1 MEENEAIPEQQ
12 EANIAN
18 EAMGSLGVDE
28 ADVKANEMAADEPA
42 ESSLVKDDDPYS
54 VKKRLGQQAKKHQ
67 KALRMMQDRID
78 RLEAHLSNQGQPMM
92 ENAPQPEMG
101 MDQANPG
108 NISDIVAAA
117 LRAQKALEQRQQ
129 EEAQAAANKAH
140 ISKQYQDMHSDLEKA
155 GDKYED
161 FEDVVLSPDVP
172 FTNAMRDATLML
184 PSGSRAD
191 VLYKLGK
198 NREELQ
204 RIGKLHP
211 LDQAQEVVK
220 LYLAMMSNNDGKAA
234 EAPTMRPM
242 GSIKTNPVTS
252 HAITEKTS
260 VSDLRKR
267 MKAGWK

>member
-1 MEENEAIPEQQ
+1 MT
-12 EANIAN
+12 
-18 EAMGSLGVDE
+18 G
-28 ADVKANEMAADEPA
+28 K
-42 ESSLVKDDDPYS
+42 
-54 VKKRLGQQAKKHQ
+54 QAKKHQ

-92 ENAPQPEMG
+92 ENAMQPEME
-101 MDQANPG
+101 QANPN

-117 LRAQKALEQRQQ
+117 LRAQKALELKQQ
-129 EEAQAAANKAH
+129 EEAQAAANRAH
-140 ISKQYQDMHSDLEKA
+140 ISKKYQDMNRDLERA

-161 FEDVVLSPDVP
+161 FEDIVLSPDAP

-184 PSGSRAD
+184 PSDSRAD

-204 RIGKLHP
+204 RISKLHP
-211 LDQAQEVVK
+211 VDQAQEVVK
-220 LYLAMMSNNDGKAA
+220 LYLAMMSNDGKGA
-234 EAPTMRPM
+234 EAPTIRPM
-242 GSIKTNPVTS
+242 GNIKTNPVSS